1 MACQVLADVQ
11 SCRAEKIMVD
21 DLTLVEQPLMS
32 KAPIFQSIFG
42 VPWADLPPV
51 MQKHYAVR
59 PDSQDRV
66 TVRGTMTIRRSRLM
80 KMLAP
85 LLRFFGALVPYD
97 GEGIP
102 ATVTFTSGP
111 GSSDFH
117 FDRIF
122 QPPGKPSFRFHSRLV
137 QISGND
143 VIELMRFGIGWRAH
157 YRMNGN
163 HISLSHIG
171 YYWRIGKVLIPLPM
185 TWIIGRGAAAEDV
198 VNDNSFT
205 MWMTITHP
213 IFGEIYRYEG
223 AFEIAE
229 VSCG

>member
-1 MACQVLADVQ
+1 MSVDVQ
-11 SCRAEKIMVD
+11 SCLAENPIAD
-21 DLTLVEQPLMS
+21 DPTLVEQPLMS

-42 VPWADLPPV
+42 VPWSDLPSV

-59 PDSQDRV
+59 PDSHDRV
-66 TVRGTMTIRRSRLM
+66 VVRGTMTISRSRLM
-80 KMLAP
+80 RLLAP

-122 QPPGKPSFRFHSRLV
+122 EPPGKPAFLFHSRLV
-137 QISGND
+137 QISESD
-143 VIELMRFGIGWRAH
+143 VIELMRFGIGWRSR
-157 YRMNGN
+157 YRIDGN
-163 HISLSHIG
+163 HVSLSHIG
-171 YYWRIGKVLIPLPM
+171 YFWRIGKMLIPLPM
-185 TWIIGRGAAAEDV
+185 TWILGRGAAAEDV

-213 IFGEIYRYEG
+213 LLGEIYRYEG
-223 AFEIAE
+223 IFEVTE
-229 VSCG
+229 VTCG